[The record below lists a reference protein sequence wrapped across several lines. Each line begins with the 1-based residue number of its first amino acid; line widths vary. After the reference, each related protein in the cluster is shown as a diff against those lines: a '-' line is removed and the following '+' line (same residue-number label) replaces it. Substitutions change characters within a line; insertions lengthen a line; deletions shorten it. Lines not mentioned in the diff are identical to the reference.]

1 MGKFRKNRHNVEIIA
16 DILEICQSNAR
27 KTRIM
32 YQANLSF
39 QLLTKYLRLLQQ
51 SNLIKADRDGSFYSA
66 TDKGLEFLKN
76 YYELRHHSRMAD
88 EKRKIVE
95 SQLSVENAENFRLR
109 FASW

>member
-1 MGKFRKNRHNVEIIA
+1 
-16 DILEICQSNAR
+16 
-27 KTRIM
+27 M

-66 TDKGLEFLKN
+66 THKGLEFLKH